1 MKGKAKDMEAIY
13 KKDLKGLFN
22 NMTGFVLCSFTLF
35 MIGVYFTAL
44 CLMGGYAELGIM
56 FNSLIFVFLIIV
68 PLLTMR
74 SLVEERRQKTDQL
87 LLTSPASVA
96 EIICGKFFALITV
109 FALPLLVS
117 CALPV
122 VMSFFGNVSF
132 ARAYISIGAFFLLG
146 AAAISIGLF
155 ISSLTESPVICGVC
169 TFGALLMF
177 YLMPA
182 VSSLVSASALTSTVA
197 ITLLFAAAA
206 LILFVLIKNVVIP
219 CITFVVCT
227 ATLWAVYFFNP
238 SAMQGLFQEIL
249 NSLAIFERFTP
260 FVNGT
265 LDITSL
271 VYYVSICV
279 LFLFLTCQSIEKR
292 RWS

>member
-1 MKGKAKDMEAIY
+1 MEAIF
-13 KKDLKGLFN
+13 KKDLQSLFN
-22 NMTGFVLCSFTLF
+22 NMTGFVLCAFTLF

-44 CLMGGYAELGIM
+44 CLMGGYAELGVL

-74 SLVEERRQKTDQL
+74 SFVEERRQKTDQL
-87 LLTSPASVA
+87 LLTSPVSTA
-96 EIICGKFFALITV
+96 EIVCGKFFALVTV

-117 CALPV
+117 AALPV

-132 ARAYISIGAFFLLG
+132 VRAYMSIGAFFLLG

-155 ISSLTESPVICGVC
+155 ISSLTESPVICAVC
-169 TFGALLMF
+169 TFGALLIL

-182 VSSLVSASALTSTVA
+182 VSTLISASALASTLALSVFFVA
-197 ITLLFAAAA
+197 VALVLYALMKNAA
-206 LILFVLIKNVVIP
+206 IP
-219 CITFVVCT
+219 CIVFAIGTV
-227 ATLWAVYFFNP
+227 AAWAVYFINP
-238 SAMQGLFQEIL
+238 VVMEGLFQKMMY
-249 NSLAIFERFTP
+249 SLAIFERFTP

-265 LDITSL
+265 LDLTSL
-271 VYYVSICV
+271 VYYVSLCV